1 MKRRTA
7 IVLLVIFLAALT
19 YAQSAPPQSVIR
31 PADNLVTE
39 GIPPI
44 PASLAEQAGR
54 YTEVRSATVADWHPA
69 RREML
74 VLTRFGETNQVHL
87 VGMPGGART
96 QLTFFPDRVFGARF
110 EPTKGDYFVFLKDI
124 GGGEWFQLYR
134 YDLASGDITLLTDG
148 KSRNLGALFSHA
160 GDRLAYTS
168 TRRNNQ
174 DTDVWIMNPLDPKS
188 DRMLLQLQGGG
199 WQPAAWSF
207 DDKQVLLAEEVSA
220 NESYLW
226 LVDVAAGQR
235 KLLTPKGGAEKVSY
249 GDGAFSKDGR
259 GLYITTDKDSEFHRL
274 AYVDLAS
281 LQHTWLT
288 TDIPWD
294 ISNLELS
301 EDGRTLAF
309 VSNENGA
316 SVLHLLDT
324 ATRKL
329 RPATKLPLGII
340 GGVRWHKNSRDL
352 AFTMTSARSPSD
364 VYSLDTQAQPVQL
377 TNWPGQTATLLSRW
391 TYSETGGLNT
401 QNFSE
406 PQLIKWRSFD
416 GREISGF
423 LYRPPARFTGKR
435 PVIVNIH
442 GGPEGQSR
450 PGFIGTNNYYIS
462 ELGVA
467 MIFPNVRGSSGF
479 GKTFL
484 KLDNGMQRD
493 HTFKDINALLDWI
506 AAQPDLDSSRVM
518 IMGGSYGG
526 LMTYA
531 IATFY
536 NDRICCSL
544 PVVGITSLVTFLEH
558 TEAYRRDLRRMEYGD
573 ERDPKMREYMTAIS
587 AFSNAGKIHKPLFA
601 VVGKNDPRVPYTESV
616 QMIEKIRQNGAPVWF
631 LIANDEGHGFAKKKN
646 QQFQFFS
653 TIMFVR
659 NFLLGEGKAPVTGR

>member
-1 MKRRTA
+1 MNLGRAKLLFILTICSA
-7 IVLLVIFLAALT
+7 IAF
-19 YAQSAPPQSVIR
+19 AQSAPPASTAVIK
-31 PADNLVTE
+31 PNENLVAE

-44 PASLAEQAGR
+44 PVSIAEQAGR
-54 YTEVRSATVADWHPA
+54 YSEVRSAFLGSWNP
-69 RREML
+69 RQREML
-74 VLTRFGETNQVHL
+74 ILTRFGDTNQVHL
-87 VGMPGGART
+87 VKMPGGARS
-96 QLTFFPDRVFGARF
+96 QLTFFPDRVSGAHF
-110 EPTKGDYFVFLKDI
+110 EPTKGNYFIFGKDI

-134 YDLASGDITLLTDG
+134 YDMASGDITLLTDG
-148 KSRNLGALFSHA
+148 KSRNLDSLFSHA
-160 GDRLAYTS
+160 GDRLVYTS
-168 TRRNNQ
+168 TRRTGK
-174 DTDVWIMNPLDPKS
+174 DTDVWIMDPLDPKS

-207 DDKQVLLAEEVSA
+207 DDKQILLIEGISA
-220 NESYLW
+220 NETYLW
-226 LVDVAAGQR
+226 LVDVATGQK
-235 KLLTPKGGAEKVSY
+235 KLLTPKGGAEKISY
-249 GDGAFSKDGR
+249 RDGAFAKDGR
-259 GLYITTDKDSEFHRL
+259 GVYVLTDKDSEFHRL
-274 AYVDLAS
+274 AYVDLPS
-281 LQHTWLT
+281 MQHTYLT
-288 TDIPWD
+288 TEIPWD
-294 ISNLELS
+294 IDNLEIT
-301 EDGRTLAF
+301 EDGRLLAF

-316 SVLHLLDT
+316 SVLHVMDT

-329 RPATKLPLGII
+329 KPAPQLPLGVI
-340 GGVRWHKNSRDL
+340 GGLRWHRNGRDL
-352 AFTMTSARSPSD
+352 GFSMASARTPSD
-364 VYSLDTQAQPVQL
+364 IYSLDAQS
-377 TNWPGQTATLLSRW
+377 GQVTRW

-435 PVIVNIH
+435 PVMVNIH

-450 PGFIGTNNYYIS
+450 PGFIGSNNYYIG

-467 MIFPNVRGSSGF
+467 MIFPNVRGSTGF

-484 KLDNGMQRD
+484 KLDNGMNRD
-493 HTFKDINALLDWI
+493 QTFKDIGALLDWI
-506 AAQPDLDSSRVM
+506 ATQSDLDSSRVM
-518 IMGGSYGG
+518 ITGGSYGG

-558 TEAYRRDLRRMEYGD
+558 TEVYRRDLRRVEYGD
-573 ERDPKMREYMTAIS
+573 ERDPKMREYMTSIS
-587 AFSNAGKIHKPLFA
+587 AFQNADRIRKPLFA
-601 VVGKNDPRVPYTESV
+601 VVGKNDPRVPFTESV
-616 QMIEKIRQNGAPVWF
+616 QMMDKLKQNGAPVWF

-659 NFLLGEGKAPVTGR
+659 RFLLKEQLAPAAGK

>member
-1 MKRRTA
+1 MKLNRA
-7 IVLLVIFLAALT
+7 KVLFVFLLFAAL
-19 YAQSAPPQSVIR
+19 ACAQSVIK
-31 PADNLVTE
+31 PADNLVAE

-44 PASLAEQAGR
+44 PASIAEQAGR
-54 YTEVRSATVADWHPA
+54 YTEVRSASVADWHPA

-74 VLTRFGETNQVHL
+74 IVTRFGDTNQVHM
-87 VGMPGGART
+87 VKMPGGART

-110 EPTKGDYFVFLKDI
+110 EPSKGDYFVFLKDI

-160 GDRLAYTS
+160 GDRLMYTS

-188 DRMLLQLQGGG
+188 DRMLLQLKGGG
-199 WQPAAWSF
+199 WQPVAWSF
-207 DDKQVLLAEEVSA
+207 DDKQLLLMEEISA

-226 LVDVAAGQR
+226 LVDVAVGQK
-235 KLLTPKGGAEKVSY
+235 KLLTPKGVAAKVSY
-249 GDGAFSKDGR
+249 DDGAFSKDGR
-259 GLYITTDKDSEFHRL
+259 GLYVTTDKDSEFHRL

-281 LQHTWLT
+281 LQHTFLT
-288 TDIPWD
+288 SDIPWD

-324 ATRKL
+324 ASRKPK
-329 RPATKLPLGII
+329 PAPKLPLGII

-352 AFTMTSARSPSD
+352 AFTMTSAHSPAD
-364 VYSLDTQAQPVQL
+364 AYSLDTQS
-377 TNWPGQTATLLSRW
+377 GQHSRW

-406 PQLIKWRSFD
+406 PQLIKWPSFD

-435 PVIVNIH
+435 PVMVNIH

-450 PGFIGTNNYYIS
+450 PGFIGTSNYYVS

-467 MIFPNVRGSSGF
+467 MIYPNVRGSTGY
-479 GKTFL
+479 GKSFL
-484 KLDNGMQRD
+484 KLDNGMNRD

-558 TEAYRRDLRRMEYGD
+558 TEAYRRDLRRVEYGD
-573 ERDPKMREYMTAIS
+573 ERDPQMREYMTKIS
-587 AFSNAGKIHKPLFA
+587 AFSNADKIHRPLFA

-659 NFLLGEGKAPVTGR
+659 NFLLGEGKSPAPAN

>member
-1 MKRRTA
+1 MNLGRAKLLFILTICSA
-7 IVLLVIFLAALT
+7 IVF
-19 YAQSAPPQSVIR
+19 AQSAPPASTAVIK
-31 PADNLVTE
+31 PNENLVAE

-44 PASLAEQAGR
+44 PVSIAEQAGR
-54 YTEVRSATVADWHPA
+54 YSEVRSAFLGSWNP
-69 RREML
+69 RQREML
-74 VLTRFGETNQVHL
+74 ILTRFGDTNQVHL
-87 VGMPGGART
+87 VKMPGGARS
-96 QLTFFPDRVFGARF
+96 QLTFFPDRVSGAHF
-110 EPTKGDYFVFLKDI
+110 EPTKGNYFIFGKDI

-134 YDLASGDITLLTDG
+134 YDMASGDITLLTDG
-148 KSRNLGALFSHA
+148 KSRNLDSLFSHA
-160 GDRLAYTS
+160 GDRLVYTS
-168 TRRNNQ
+168 TRRTGK
-174 DTDVWIMNPLDPKS
+174 DTDVWIMDPLDPKS

-207 DDKQVLLAEEVSA
+207 DDKQILLIEGISA
-220 NESYLW
+220 NETYLW
-226 LVDVAAGQR
+226 LVDVATGQK
-235 KLLTPKGGAEKVSY
+235 KLLTPKGGAEKISY
-249 GDGAFSKDGR
+249 RDGAFAKDGR
-259 GLYITTDKDSEFHRL
+259 GVYVLTDKDSEFHRL
-274 AYVDLAS
+274 AYVDLPS
-281 LQHTWLT
+281 MQHTYLT
-288 TDIPWD
+288 TEIPWD
-294 ISNLELS
+294 IDNLEIT
-301 EDGRTLAF
+301 EDGRLLAF

-316 SVLHLLDT
+316 SVLHVMDT

-329 RPATKLPLGII
+329 KPAPQLPLGVI
-340 GGVRWHKNSRDL
+340 GGLRWHRNGRDL
-352 AFTMTSARSPSD
+352 GFSMASARTPSD
-364 VYSLDTQAQPVQL
+364 IYSLDAQS
-377 TNWPGQTATLLSRW
+377 GQVTRW

-435 PVIVNIH
+435 PVMVNIH

-450 PGFIGTNNYYIS
+450 PGFIGSNNYYIG

-467 MIFPNVRGSSGF
+467 MIFPNVRGSTGF

-484 KLDNGMQRD
+484 KLDNGMNRD
-493 HTFKDINALLDWI
+493 QTFKDIGALLDWI
-506 AAQPDLDSSRVM
+506 ATQSDLDSSRVM
-518 IMGGSYGG
+518 ITGGSYGG

-558 TEAYRRDLRRMEYGD
+558 TEVYRRDLRRVEYGD
-573 ERDPKMREYMTAIS
+573 ERDPKMREYMTSIS
-587 AFSNAGKIHKPLFA
+587 AFQNADRIRKPLFA
-601 VVGKNDPRVPYTESV
+601 VVGKNDPRVPFTESV
-616 QMIEKIRQNGAPVWF
+616 QMMDKLKQNGAPVWF

-659 NFLLGEGKAPVTGR
+659 RFLLKEQLAPAAGK

>member
-1 MKRRTA
+1 MNLGRAKLLFILTICSA
-7 IVLLVIFLAALT
+7 IAF
-19 YAQSAPPQSVIR
+19 AQSAPPASTAVIK
-31 PADNLVTE
+31 PNENLVAE

-44 PASLAEQAGR
+44 PVSIAEQAGR
-54 YTEVRSATVADWHPA
+54 YSEVRSAFLGSWNP
-69 RREML
+69 RQREML
-74 VLTRFGETNQVHL
+74 ILTRFGDTNQVHL
-87 VGMPGGART
+87 VKMPGGARS
-96 QLTFFPDRVFGARF
+96 QLTFFPDRVSGAHF
-110 EPTKGDYFVFLKDI
+110 EPTKGNYFIFGKDI

-134 YDLASGDITLLTDG
+134 YDMASGDITLLTDG
-148 KSRNLGALFSHA
+148 KSRNLDSLFSHA
-160 GDRLAYTS
+160 GDRLVYTS
-168 TRRNNQ
+168 TRRTGK
-174 DTDVWIMNPLDPKS
+174 DTDVWIMDPLDPKS

-207 DDKQVLLAEEVSA
+207 DDKQILLIEGISA
-220 NESYLW
+220 NETYLW
-226 LVDVAAGQR
+226 LVDVATGQK
-235 KLLTPKGGAEKVSY
+235 KLLTPKGGAEKISY
-249 GDGAFSKDGR
+249 RDGAFAKDGR
-259 GLYITTDKDSEFHRL
+259 GVYVLTDKDSEFHRL
-274 AYVDLAS
+274 AYVDLPS
-281 LQHTWLT
+281 MQHTYLT
-288 TDIPWD
+288 TEIPWD
-294 ISNLELS
+294 IDNLEIT
-301 EDGRTLAF
+301 EDGRLLAF

-316 SVLHLLDT
+316 SVLHVMDT

-329 RPATKLPLGII
+329 KPAPQLPLGVI
-340 GGVRWHKNSRDL
+340 GGLRWHRNGRDL
-352 AFTMTSARSPSD
+352 GFSMASARTPSD
-364 VYSLDTQAQPVQL
+364 IYSLDAQS
-377 TNWPGQTATLLSRW
+377 GQVTRW

-435 PVIVNIH
+435 PVMVNIH

-450 PGFIGTNNYYIS
+450 PGFIGSNNYYIG

-467 MIFPNVRGSSGF
+467 MIFPNVRGSTGF

-484 KLDNGMQRD
+484 KLDNGMNRD
-493 HTFKDINALLDWI
+493 QTFKDIGALLDWI
-506 AAQPDLDSSRVM
+506 ATQSDLDSSRVM
-518 IMGGSYGG
+518 ITGGSYGG

-558 TEAYRRDLRRMEYGD
+558 TEVYRRDLRRVEYGD
-573 ERDPKMREYMTAIS
+573 ERDPKMREYMTSIS
-587 AFSNAGKIHKPLFA
+587 AFQNADRIRKPLFA

-616 QMIEKIRQNGAPVWF
+616 QMMDKLKQNGAPVWF

-659 NFLLGEGKAPVTGR
+659 RFLLKEQLAPAAGK

>member
-1 MKRRTA
+1 MNLGRAKLLFILTICSA
-7 IVLLVIFLAALT
+7 IVF
-19 YAQSAPPQSVIR
+19 AQSAPPASTAVIK
-31 PADNLVTE
+31 PNENLVAE

-44 PASLAEQAGR
+44 PVSIAEQAGR
-54 YTEVRSATVADWHPA
+54 YTEVRSAFLGSWNP
-69 RREML
+69 RQREML
-74 VLTRFGETNQVHL
+74 ILTRFGDTNQVHL
-87 VGMPGGART
+87 VKMPGGARS
-96 QLTFFPDRVFGARF
+96 QLTFFPDRVSGAHF
-110 EPTKGDYFVFLKDI
+110 EPTKGNYFIFGKDI

-134 YDLASGDITLLTDG
+134 YDMASGDITLLTDG
-148 KSRNLGALFSHA
+148 KSRNLDSLFSHA
-160 GDRLAYTS
+160 GDRLVYTS
-168 TRRNNQ
+168 TRRTGK
-174 DTDVWIMNPLDPKS
+174 DTDVWIMDPLDPKS

-207 DDKQVLLAEEVSA
+207 DDKQILLIEGISA
-220 NESYLW
+220 NETYLW
-226 LVDVAAGQR
+226 LVDVATGQK
-235 KLLTPKGGAEKVSY
+235 KLLTPKGGAEKISY
-249 GDGAFSKDGR
+249 RDGAFAKDGR
-259 GLYITTDKDSEFHRL
+259 GVYVLTDKDSEFHRL
-274 AYVDLAS
+274 AYVGLPS
-281 LQHTWLT
+281 MQHTYLT
-288 TDIPWD
+288 TEIPWD
-294 ISNLELS
+294 IDNLEIT
-301 EDGRTLAF
+301 EDGRLLAF

-316 SVLHLLDT
+316 SVLHVMDT

-329 RPATKLPLGII
+329 KPAPQLPLGVI
-340 GGVRWHKNSRDL
+340 GGLRWHRNGRDL
-352 AFTMTSARSPSD
+352 GFSMASARTPSD
-364 VYSLDTQAQPVQL
+364 IYSLDAQS
-377 TNWPGQTATLLSRW
+377 GQVTRW

-435 PVIVNIH
+435 PVMVNIH

-450 PGFIGTNNYYIS
+450 PGFIGSNNYYIG

-467 MIFPNVRGSSGF
+467 MIFPNVRGSTGF

-484 KLDNGMQRD
+484 KLDNGMNRD
-493 HTFKDINALLDWI
+493 QTFKDIGALLDWI
-506 AAQPDLDSSRVM
+506 ATQSDLDSSRVM
-518 IMGGSYGG
+518 ITGGSYGG

-558 TEAYRRDLRRMEYGD
+558 TEVYRRDLRRVEYGD
-573 ERDPKMREYMTAIS
+573 ERDPKMREYMTSIS
-587 AFSNAGKIHKPLFA
+587 AFQNADRIRKPLFA

-616 QMIEKIRQNGAPVWF
+616 QMMDKLKQNGAPVWF

-659 NFLLGEGKAPVTGR
+659 RFLLKEQLAPAAGK

>member
-1 MKRRTA
+1 MKRRTG
-7 IVLLVIFLAALT
+7 IVLLFIFLAALT
-19 YAQSAPPQSVIR
+19 FAQSAPHQSIIK
-31 PADNLVTE
+31 PADNLVAE

-44 PASLAEQAGR
+44 PASIAEQAGR
-54 YTEVRSATVADWHPA
+54 YTEVRSASVADWHPA
-69 RREML
+69 RRELL
-74 VLTRFGETNQVHL
+74 VITRFGDTNQVHM
-87 VGMPGGART
+87 VKMAGGART

-148 KSRNLGALFSHA
+148 KSRNLGALFTHA
-160 GDRLAYTS
+160 GDRLVYTS

-174 DTDVWIMNPLDPKS
+174 DTDVWIMNPLEPKS

-199 WQPAAWSF
+199 WQPVAWSF
-207 DDKQVLLAEEVSA
+207 DDKQLLLLEEISA

-226 LVDVAAGQR
+226 LVDVAAGQK
-235 KLLTPKGGAEKVSY
+235 KLLTPKGGPEKIAY
-249 GDGAFSKDGR
+249 NDGAFSKDGR
-259 GLYITTDKDSEFHRL
+259 GLYVTTDKDSEFHRL
-274 AYVDLAS
+274 AYVDLAL
-281 LQHTWLT
+281 LQHTFLT

-324 ATRKL
+324 ASRQPK
-329 RPATKLPLGII
+329 PAPKLPLGII
-340 GGVRWHKNSRDL
+340 GGVRWHKNSHDL
-352 AFTMTSARSPSD
+352 AFTMTSARSPAD
-364 VYSLDTQAQPVQL
+364 AYSLDTQS
-377 TNWPGQTATLLSRW
+377 GQLSRW

-401 QNFSE
+401 QSFSE
-406 PQLIKWRSFD
+406 PQLIKWPSFD

-435 PVIVNIH
+435 PVMVNIH

-450 PGFIGTNNYYIS
+450 PGFIGTSNYYVS

-467 MIFPNVRGSSGF
+467 MIYPNVRGSTGY
-479 GKTFL
+479 GKSFL
-484 KLDNGMQRD
+484 KLDNGMNRD

-506 AAQPDLDSSRVM
+506 AAQPSLDSSRVM

-558 TEAYRRDLRRMEYGD
+558 TEAYRRDLRRVEYGD
-573 ERDPKMREYMTAIS
+573 ERDPQMREYMTKIS
-587 AFSNAGKIHKPLFA
+587 AFSNADKIHRPLFA

-659 NFLLGEGKAPVTGR
+659 NFLLGEGKSPAPGN

>member
-1 MKRRTA
+1 MNLGRAKLLFILTICSA
-7 IVLLVIFLAALT
+7 IVF
-19 YAQSAPPQSVIR
+19 AQSAPPASTAVIK
-31 PADNLVTE
+31 PNENLVAE

-44 PASLAEQAGR
+44 PVSIAEQAGR
-54 YTEVRSATVADWHPA
+54 YSEVRSAFLGSWNP
-69 RREML
+69 RQREML
-74 VLTRFGETNQVHL
+74 ILTRFGDTNQVHL
-87 VGMPGGART
+87 VKMPGGARS
-96 QLTFFPDRVFGARF
+96 QLTFFPDRVSGAHF
-110 EPTKGDYFVFLKDI
+110 EPTKGNYFIFGKDI

-134 YDLASGDITLLTDG
+134 YDMASGDITLLTDG
-148 KSRNLGALFSHA
+148 KSRNLDSLFSHA
-160 GDRLAYTS
+160 GDRLVYTS
-168 TRRNNQ
+168 TRRTGK
-174 DTDVWIMNPLDPKS
+174 DTDVWIMDPLDPKS

-207 DDKQVLLAEEVSA
+207 DDKQILLIEGISA
-220 NESYLW
+220 NETYLW
-226 LVDVAAGQR
+226 LVDVATGQK
-235 KLLTPKGGAEKVSY
+235 KLLTPKGGAEKISY
-249 GDGAFSKDGR
+249 RDGAFAKDGR
-259 GLYITTDKDSEFHRL
+259 GVYVLTDKDSEFHRL
-274 AYVDLAS
+274 AYVDLPS
-281 LQHTWLT
+281 MQHTYLT
-288 TDIPWD
+288 TEIPWD
-294 ISNLELS
+294 IDNLEIT
-301 EDGRTLAF
+301 EDGRLLAF

-316 SVLHLLDT
+316 SVLHVMDT

-329 RPATKLPLGII
+329 KPAPQLPLGVI
-340 GGVRWHKNSRDL
+340 GGLRWHRNGRDL
-352 AFTMTSARSPSD
+352 GFSMASARTPSD
-364 VYSLDTQAQPVQL
+364 IYSLDAQS
-377 TNWPGQTATLLSRW
+377 GQVTRW

-435 PVIVNIH
+435 PVMVNIH

-450 PGFIGTNNYYIS
+450 PGFIGSNNYYIG

-467 MIFPNVRGSSGF
+467 MIFPNVRGSTGF

-484 KLDNGMQRD
+484 KLDNGMNRD
-493 HTFKDINALLDWI
+493 QTFKDIGALLDWI
-506 AAQPDLDSSRVM
+506 ATQSDLDSSRVM
-518 IMGGSYGG
+518 ITGGSYGG

-558 TEAYRRDLRRMEYGD
+558 TEVYRRDLRRVEYGD
-573 ERDPKMREYMTAIS
+573 ERDPKMREYMTSIS
-587 AFSNAGKIHKPLFA
+587 AFQNADRIRKPLFA

-616 QMIEKIRQNGAPVWF
+616 QMMDKLKQNGAPVWF

-659 NFLLGEGKAPVTGR
+659 RFLLKEQLAPAAGK